1 MELGQVCLK
10 RGEERDLRA
19 GAQWIYD
26 NEIDWIDENC
36 TDGSIVDIID
46 SRRRFVARGYFNAKS
61 KIAARVLTLK
71 KDEVIDRDFFYGR
84 IARAKAYRE
93 SLGFSD
99 SYRVIFGESDGLP
112 GLTVDKFGSCLS
124 FQITALGMEV
134 WKQDIID
141 ILVELYQPDGIFERD
156 DVPVREKEGLE
167 QIKACVYG
175 KIPPRMEILEHDAKM
190 YVDIENGQ
198 KTGHFLDQ
206 QENRGRIKPYV
217 SGKSVLDL
225 CCCTGGFSIH
235 AALYGASSVEAV
247 DASED
252 ALTLVRE
259 NAALNGVDS
268 SITTTCANV
277 FDLVKDYSDEGR
289 QYDVV
294 ILDPPAFAK
303 SRRAL
308 EGAYRGYKELNL
320 RCMKLVKPGGYLL
333 TFSCSQFMTPE
344 LFYQMVAEAAADT
357 GSQVRLLEQ
366 LLQSRDHPARF
377 GAEHALYLKGL
388 VLQIV

>member
-1 MELGQVCLK
+1 MGLGQVCLK

-36 TDGSIVDIID
+36 TDGSVVDIID

-99 SYRVIFGESDGLP
+99 SYRVIFGESDALP

-156 DVPVREKEGLE
+156 DVPVR
-167 QIKACVYG
+167 
-175 KIPPRMEILEHDAKM
+175 
-190 YVDIENGQ
+190 
-198 KTGHFLDQ
+198 
-206 QENRGRIKPYV
+206 
-217 SGKSVLDL
+217 
-225 CCCTGGFSIH
+225 
-235 AALYGASSVEAV
+235 
-247 DASED
+247 
-252 ALTLVRE
+252 
-259 NAALNGVDS
+259 
-268 SITTTCANV
+268 
-277 FDLVKDYSDEGR
+277 
-289 QYDVV
+289 
-294 ILDPPAFAK
+294 
-303 SRRAL
+303 
-308 EGAYRGYKELNL
+308 
-320 RCMKLVKPGGYLL
+320 
-333 TFSCSQFMTPE
+333 
-344 LFYQMVAEAAADT
+344 
-357 GSQVRLLEQ
+357 
-366 LLQSRDHPARF
+366 
-377 GAEHALYLKGL
+377 
-388 VLQIV
+388 

>member
-1 MELGQVCLK
+1 MELGQVCLR
-10 RGEERDLRA
+10 RGEERDIRA
-19 GAQWIYD
+19 GALWIYD

-61 KIAARVLTLK
+61 KIAARVLTLS
-71 KDEVIDRDFFYGR
+71 KDEVIDRSFFRSR
-84 IARAKAYRE
+84 IARAKEYRE

-99 SYRVIFGESDGLP
+99 SYRVVFGESDGLP
-112 GLTVDKFGSCLS
+112 GLTVDKFGSYLS
-124 FQITALGMEV
+124 FQIAALGMEV
-134 WKQDIID
+134 WKQDLIE
-141 ILVELYQPDGIFERD
+141 ILVELFQPEGIFERD
-156 DVPVREKEGLE
+156 DIPVREKEGLT
-167 QIKACVYG
+167 QIKTCVYG
-175 KIPPRMEILEHDAKM
+175 RVPERIEITEHDAKM
-190 YVDIENGQ
+190 FVSIENGQ

-206 QENRGRIKPYV
+206 QENRGRIRPYV
-217 SGKSVLDL
+217 KDKTVLDL
-225 CCCTGGFSIH
+225 CCCTGGFSVH
-235 AALYGASSVEAV
+235 AALYGAQQVEAV

-252 ALTLVRE
+252 ALALVRE
-259 NAALNGVDS
+259 NAALNGVDQ
-268 SITTTCANV
+268 ITTTCANV
-277 FDLVKDYSDEGR
+277 FDLVKDYSEQGR
-289 QYDVV
+289 QFDVV

-344 LFYQMVAEAAADT
+344 LFHQMVAEAAADT

-388 VLQIV
+388 VLQIL

>member
-19 GAQWIYD
+19 GALWVYD

-36 TDGSIVDIID
+36 KDGEVVDIID
-46 SRRRFVARGYFNAKS
+46 SRRRFVARGYFNSAS
-61 KIAARVLTLK
+61 RIAARVLTLDR
-71 KDEVIDRDFFYGR
+71 DEAIDRSFFLRR
-84 IARAKAYRE
+84 IAAAKAFRE

-99 SYRVIFGESDGLP
+99 SYRVVFGESDGLP
-112 GLTVDKFGSCLS
+112 GLTVDKFGDCLS
-124 FQITALGMEV
+124 FQITALGMER
-134 WKQDIID
+134 WKQEILD
-141 ILVELYQPDGIFERD
+141 ILVELYQPAGIFERN
-156 DVPVREKEGLE
+156 DVPVREKEGLP
-167 QIKACVYG
+167 QIKQCVYG
-175 KIPPRMEILEHDAKM
+175 TVPARMEIREHDARM
-190 YVDIENGQ
+190 YVDIAGGQ

-206 QENRGRIKPYV
+206 QENRGRLKPYV
-217 SGKSVLDL
+217 AGKSVLDL

-235 AALYGASSVEAV
+235 AALYGASHIEAV

-252 ALTLVRE
+252 ALALVRE
-259 NAALNGVDS
+259 NAALNGV
-268 SITTTCANV
+268 SIDTTCANV
-277 FDLVKDYSDEGR
+277 FDLVKAYSEEGR

-308 EGAYRGYKELNL
+308 DGAYRGYKELNL
-320 RCMKLVKPGGYLL
+320 RCMKLVRPGGFLF

-344 LFYQMVAEAAADT
+344 LFHRMIAEAAADT
-357 GSQVRLLEQ
+357 GSQVRLLEN
-366 LLQSRDHPARF
+366 LLQSRDHPARI
-377 GAEHALYLKGL
+377 GAEHALYLKGR